1 MKYSE
6 NKING
11 ISKKELEALEK
22 IAMAAS
28 YTLKERGGIDTRN
41 NDEEDFPEI
50 GINSLQTMLEEAYRL
65 GKANATK

>member
-28 YTLKERGGIDTRN
+28 YTLEIRGGIETRN

-50 GINSLQTMLEEAYRL
+50 GINSIQRMLEEAFRL
-65 GKANATK
+65 GKAAATK

>member
-28 YTLKERGGIDTRN
+28 YTLKIRGGIETRN

-50 GINSLQTMLEEAYRL
+50 GINSLQTMLEEAFRL
-65 GKANATK
+65 GKAAATK